1 MSERALEFVEYWVSE
16 KIEDMEELPAAGDGA
31 TAKAL
36 ATQCLQAAQ
45 QEDIPQSEIEEAFD
59 DLAAFIGGEIEEAR
73 ARDEEDEDDE
83 DDDDDELAED
93 GDEDEDE
100 EEEKKDG

>member
-1 MSERALEFVEYWVSE
+1 M
-16 KIEDMEELPAAGDGA
+16 AA
-31 TAKAL
+31 
-36 ATQCLQAAQ
+36 QCLQAAQ
-45 QEDIPQSEIEEAFD
+45 TEDIPESEIEEAFD

-93 GDEDEDE
+93 GDEEEEEDE
-100 EEEKKDG
+100 EDEGEKKDG